1 MGREYDV
8 TEWLEFLNDDHEYW
22 DELDHDEIGKLK
34 SRWETR
40 ILELI
45 ESFVGAG
52 HLVSCPS
59 THDTIEAAYLT
70 FATFGGHGVGLWE
83 KREPWHVGFWA
94 YIKDD
99 PELHE
104 IGLLLEREG
113 VPFNG

>member
-1 MGREYDV
+1 MGREYDA
-8 TEWLEFLNDDHEYW
+8 TEWLEFLNDGNEYW
-22 DELDHDEIGKLK
+22 DGLDHDEIGKLK

-83 KREPWHVGFWA
+83 KRLPWHAPFWEHVKA
-94 YIKDD
+94 DAQ
-99 PELHE
+99 LRE
-104 IGLLLEREG
+104 IGQAFENEG
-113 VPFNG
+113 VPFYG